1 MSITRAFSLNVS
13 SRLARSKNEQK
24 EAGRG
29 AIRLI
34 RKDRSKRMR
43 ANLRGMGRGNRYRI
57 MANKRMT
64 GRACRIDQHARG
76 ILFKK
81 TD

>member
-13 SRLARSKNEQK
+13 LRLAEKNEQK
-24 EAGRG
+24 EPGRG